1 MQRNTFSSKKATSI
15 TPSNRS
21 GLVTSFATV
30 FALITILSG
39 CVTAKQFED
48 LQGRCDEIDQEN
60 TELRLN
66 SQDVEIE
73 VIELRGQVATLT
85 DVQSELAA
93 DTARMG
99 RFVADSRDE
108 IRRLRDL
115 NDALTDQSGGRLS
128 TLNAENRAL
137 LEDVG
142 RIRREL
148 QDREDALLE
157 LEKDLVKRSVDLA
170 SRSARVQELEDLLVS
185 RERAAEALRSRLE
198 RALLGFEGRG
208 LKVEQR
214 NGKVY
219 VSLEA
224 ELLFPSGS
232 AIVDE
237 KGRELLAQLGMVIA
251 EQHDLEI
258 IIEGHTDSDKLVS
271 PNFPHNNWELSVL
284 RATSVLEIIRDV
296 PGVNPSILTASGRG
310 EFHPVDESDKSRN
323 RRIEVILAPKL
334 DALFDLLED

>member
-1 MQRNTFSSKKATSI
+1 MQGSI
-15 TPSNRS
+15 ISLLSNSASRS
-21 GLVTSFATV
+21 GLLSSFTPI
-30 FALITILSG
+30 LLMIIILSG

-48 LQGRCDEIDQEN
+48 LQGRCDEIDKEN
-60 TELRLN
+60 TELRLT
-66 SQDVEIE
+66 SQDVEVE
-73 VIELRGQVATLT
+73 VVELRGQVATLSEAR
-85 DVQSELAA
+85 SELSA

-108 IRRLRDL
+108 INRLREL

-128 TLNAENRAL
+128 KLNAENRAL
-137 LEDVG
+137 LEDVQ
-142 RIRREL
+142 RIRKEL
-148 QDREDALLE
+148 QEREDALIE
-157 LEKDLVKRSVDLA
+157 LEKDLAKRSADLE
-170 SRSARVQELEDLLVS
+170 SRSARVEELEDLLAS
-185 RERAAEALRSRLE
+185 RERAAEALRNRLE

-232 AIVDE
+232 AVVDD
-237 KGRELLAQLGMVIA
+237 KGSNLLAKLGGVIA
-251 EQHDLEI
+251 EQRDLEI

-284 RATSVLEIIRDV
+284 RATSVLEIIRDQ
-296 PGVNPSILTASGRG
+296 PGVDPSILTASGRS
-310 EFHPVDESDKSRN
+310 EFHPVDLTDKSRN
-323 RRIEVILAPKL
+323 RRIEIILAPKL
-334 DALFDLLED
+334 DALFDLLNE

>member
-1 MQRNTFSSKKATSI
+1 MTI
-15 TPSNRS
+15 
-21 GLVTSFATV
+21 
-30 FALITILSG
+30 ILSG

-48 LQGRCDEIDQEN
+48 LQGRCDEIDKEN
-60 TELRLN
+60 TTLLLN

-73 VIELRGQVATLT
+73 VVELRGQVATLT
-85 DVQSELAA
+85 EVRTELAA
-93 DTARMG
+93 DTSRMG

-108 IRRLRDL
+108 IRRLREL

-137 LEDVG
+137 LEDVQK
-142 RIRREL
+142 IRKEL
-148 QDREDALLE
+148 QDREDALIA
-157 LEKDLVKRSVDLA
+157 LEKDLTQRSADLE
-170 SRSARVQELEDLLVS
+170 SRSARVEELEELLAS
-185 RERAAEALRSRLE
+185 RERAAEALRKRLE

-232 AIVDE
+232 AEVDD
-237 KGRELLAQLGMVIA
+237 KGRDLLAQLGAVIA
-251 EQHDLEI
+251 EQNGLEI
-258 IIEGHTDSDKLVS
+258 IIEGHTDSDNLVS

-284 RATSVLEIIRDV
+284 RATSVLAIIRDQ
-296 PGVNPSILTASGRG
+296 PGVDPSILTASGRS
-310 EFHPVDESDKSRN
+310 EYHPLDPKDKSRN

-334 DALFDLLED
+334 DALFDLLDE